1 MSKNK
6 KVLVIGDV
14 IIDRYI
20 RGSRKGISA
29 ETPTIVANFLS
40 EQVYA
45 GGAALVA
52 RHLARLQCNVVL
64 STALDY
70 TGTQKLGEILRVHE
84 DFLGDDGAFCT
95 PYLKDVDGQ
104 KWVLN
109 EKRRYYVDDYKMV
122 QYDLLNRQTH
132 NNNSLKEMLSI
143 VKAVKADAIVI
154 ADNRHGTVTG
164 YLASK
169 IIEHCYR
176 NKIELYVDSQVSQYN
191 SNLDDYTDAKNIF
204 LNEKEWFAY
213 YEDTFSDN
221 LDVAVDRIKD
231 NGWKNVYV
239 KCGKNGAYHVDAN
252 NGTVKHYPPYENVD
266 VKDTCGAGDAFM
278 AALIATGDVE
288 KANKWAAISTQYIG
302 TVVPC
307 EREEIL

>member
-1 MSKNK
+1 MSNNK
-6 KVLVIGDV
+6 KVLVFGDV
-14 IIDRYI
+14 IVDRYI

-40 EQVYA
+40 EQSYA

-52 RHLARLQCNVVL
+52 RHLTRLKCNVIL
-64 STALDY
+64 LTALDY
-70 TGTQKLGEILRVHE
+70 CGVNKLGEVLNVQK
-84 DFLGDDGAFCT
+84 DFLAGDGSLCT
-95 PYLKDVDGQ
+95 PYLRNAEGQ
-104 KWVLN
+104 KWTLN

-122 QYDLLNRQTH
+122 QYDLLNYEKH
-132 NNNSLKEMLSI
+132 NNKSLQEILCTIKS
-143 VKAVKADAIVI
+143 VKVDAIVI

-191 SNLDDYTDAKNIF
+191 SNLDDYADAGNVL
-204 LNEKEWFAY
+204 LNEREWFNY
-213 YEDTFSDN
+213 FEDTISDS
-221 LDVAVDRIKD
+221 LDMAVERIKD

-239 KCGKNGAYHVDAN
+239 KCGKHGAYHIDSKN
-252 NGTVKHYPPYENVD
+252 NTVKHYPPYENVN

-302 TVVPC
+302 TVVPY